1 MAMDGRL
8 TFQVEKNLKG
18 YRNAMDIHSL
28 LFCGFTGIPV
38 PFLNADAEQR
48 FKKKEV
54 RNPT

>member
-1 MAMDGRL
+1 MDGRL